1 MSIFEKKDKSELGE
15 NSQNNPSE
23 GTNGGCESEQRK
35 SDSTETIINNIEEKT
50 LEVVELFK
58 ENFLKENK
66 REGALG
72 SDLLGKKI
80 KTGIET
86 IRGTKEMLS
95 EEDSNTLEED
105 KDFREEHSKLREK
118 ESSLKIIL
126 SIFRHDIINK
136 LTALVSYIRVSAKVN
151 SDEKKSLI
159 TEAERD
165 IQKIEML
172 IKEANKMGEAV
183 ISGETILHNVAKVAE
198 DIRDTYSD
206 LKIEIN
212 NSSRTERL
220 IKMNGS
226 LYSIFDKVIAN
237 AVRHGKATQIDIN
250 ISDED
255 YKYVIFEIENNGN
268 QFEEGTEEKIFE
280 KGFKNKETGNT
291 GLGLT
296 LVRENVNSSG
306 GEVKAE
312 NTEKGVKFTIKFPLL
327 KENNFFE

>member
-23 GTNGGCESEQRK
+23 GTNGGCESEQQK
-35 SDSTETIINNIEEKT
+35 SDSTEAIINKIEEKT

-66 REGALG
+66 KEGALG

-80 KTGIET
+80 RTEIET
-86 IRGTKEMLS
+86 IRGTKEISL
-95 EEDSNTLEED
+95 EEDSNTLEKD
-105 KDFREEHSKLREK
+105 KDFREEHTKLREK
-118 ESSLKIIL
+118 ENSLKIIL

-151 SDEKKSLI
+151 SDGRKSLI
-159 TEAERD
+159 IDAERD

-212 NSSRTERL
+212 NSSRVKRL

-226 LYSIFDKVIAN
+226 LYSIFDNIIAN

-268 QFEEGTEEKIFE
+268 QLEKGIEEKIFE
-280 KGFKNKETGNT
+280 KGFKDKETGNT
-291 GLGLT
+291 GLGLA
-296 LVRENVNSSG
+296 LVRENINSSG

-327 KENNFFE
+327 NENNFFE

>member
-1 MSIFEKKDKSELGE
+1 MSIFGKKNKSELGE
-15 NSQNNPSE
+15 NSRNNPSE
-23 GTNGGCESEQRK
+23 GTNGGCEPEQQK
-35 SDSTETIINNIEEKT
+35 PDSTEAIINKIEKET
-50 LEVVELFK
+50 LGVIELFK

-66 REGALG
+66 KEEALG
-72 SDLLGKKI
+72 PDILGEKI
-80 KTGIET
+80 RTEIET
-86 IRGTKEMLS
+86 IRGTKEISL
-95 EEDSNTLEED
+95 EEDSNTLEKD
-105 KDFREEHSKLREK
+105 KDSREEHSKLRET
-118 ESSLKIIL
+118 ENSLKIIL

-136 LTALVSYIRVSAKVN
+136 LAALVSYICLSTKVN

-159 TEAERD
+159 IEAERD

-183 ISGETILHNVAKVAE
+183 ISGEAILHNVAEVAE
-198 DIRDTYSD
+198 DIKDTYSD
-206 LKIEIN
+206 SKIKIN
-212 NSSRTERL
+212 NSSRAKCL

-226 LYSIFDKVIAN
+226 LYSIFDNIIAN

-255 YKYVIFEIENNGN
+255 YEYVIFEIENNGS

-291 GLGLT
+291 GLGLA
-296 LVRENVNSSG
+296 LVRENINSSG

-312 NTEKGVKFTIKFPLL
+312 NTEKGVKFIVKFPLL
-327 KENNFFE
+327 KENDFF